1 MFFATACI
9 FEQVSLMIP
18 KRIIDFVLFNQE
30 MLSVEQAAERLE
42 PLTQLSIKQR
52 RILKGHAGKVLCMDW
67 SLDKRHIVSS
77 SQVS

>member
-1 MFFATACI
+1 MTAVMYECGT
-9 FEQVSLMIP
+9 FL
-18 KRIIDFVLFNQE
+18 
-30 MLSVEQAAERLE
+30 VEQAAERLE

-77 SQVS
+77 SQVLFELLYSPPPRSM